1 MAQARGQQGTD
12 PGYVLKVE
20 MTVSTDRLDV
30 GSSFLEAKVFWLE
43 HLEGESCHQL
53 GRDSYRTSS
62 FGEDQ
67 ELDVGCVNRQLDI
80 RV

>member
-53 GRDSYRTSS
+53 GRDS
-62 FGEDQ
+62 
-67 ELDVGCVNRQLDI
+67 
-80 RV
+80 